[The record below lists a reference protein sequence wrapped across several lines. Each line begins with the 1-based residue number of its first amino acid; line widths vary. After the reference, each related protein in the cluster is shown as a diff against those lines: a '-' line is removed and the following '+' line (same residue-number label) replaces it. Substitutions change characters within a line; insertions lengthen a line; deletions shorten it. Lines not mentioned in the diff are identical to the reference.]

1 MEANSYYRK
10 NEYFARERIA
20 MVAER
25 LVIREK
31 WLNKNLKW

>member
-10 NEYFARERIA
+10 NEYFAHERIV